1 MEPEASDAC
10 DEPVEPEG
18 VDEFDELESDDSDGF
33 DVLDPDDPAGFDV
46 LDPDDPAG
54 FDAPASDMSVSSYA
68 FDEPDNP
75 DESDELMESPGLN
88 GSTGFS
94 DCELVAPH
102 PAIASI

>member
-1 MEPEASDAC
+1 LEPEASDAC

-18 VDEFDELESDDSDGF
+18 VDGFDELES
-33 DVLDPDDPAGFDV
+33 DDPAGFDV

-54 FDAPASDMSVSSYA
+54 FDVPVSDMSVSSYA

-94 DCELVAPH
+94 DCELVAPQ